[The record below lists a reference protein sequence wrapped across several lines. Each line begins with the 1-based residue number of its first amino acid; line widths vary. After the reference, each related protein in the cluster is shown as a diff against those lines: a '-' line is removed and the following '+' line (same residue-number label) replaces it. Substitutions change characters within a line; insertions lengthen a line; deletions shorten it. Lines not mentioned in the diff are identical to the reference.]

1 MHANI
6 LLQCLQDP
14 VGKSYWG
21 KMSSYQKTMQ
31 QQQNTTNTE
40 AVI

>member
-6 LLQCLQDP
+6 LLWGLQEP
-14 VGKSYWG
+14 AGKSYWG
-21 KMSSYQKTMQ
+21 KMSPYQKTMQ

-40 AVI
+40 EIL